1 MKRIID
7 KVSRVIVLTA
17 VYFLPLVCH
26 AYGVDIYVEQDGIVY
41 HLREYYGGFKEYAAC
56 IADIL
61 DEAGT
66 DIHFP
71 DYIRYEGVDYSV
83 MDWEWKWGYPEWW
96 IGKRYGFP
104 PYAYLEFSNKKIRS
118 MRLSKSMPF
127 PDGYDRSP
135 NVPFEDILAYNMPGL
150 EEITV
155 DPASER
161 YATYEGGLYISSA
174 DNQYENL
181 RFVPRVHNDNGT
193 VKIHPSA
200 KKISVIS
207 IGSNKNI
214 KYLVIPKSVKE
225 VFLSNSLYLE
235 KIIFEGNY
243 QYGGYGIQNNPNL
256 REISWKGLETGSIV
270 SSGRDFVFLGQPNLV
285 KLSSYKGVKYVSGDV
300 EKDTRIMLYDFPDVV
315 ETSYYVTLGKQQ
327 AVIFGKK
334 ENRERSDFDINF
346 EWLDNLHPV
355 TLCVNVL
362 TPPHI
367 TYGTILDS
375 DWPDYKIDDWY
386 KEVGTPRNWTVYVP
400 AESVSAYENDR
411 YWGAMGKYYPI
422 TDKLIPLVSEPELEI
437 KPGMTHEYLW
447 DVMPLGEAVAAER
460 GEWTSDDPSV
470 ATVDED
476 GVLTAVSLG
485 EATITFTL
493 ADTEGNLYTAESKVS
508 VVKELSGVEEIE
520 AESVAVAPETS
531 VPDGVYDLHGR
542 RVGDTLDGLAPGL
555 YIVRHQ
561 CKTEKRLVR

>member
-1 MKRIID
+1 MKRIIE

-41 HLREYYGGFKEYAAC
+41 HLREYYGGFKEDVAC

-66 DIHFP
+66 AIRFP
-71 DYIRYEGVDYSV
+71 DYIRYEGVDYKLLS
-83 MDWEWKWGYPEWW
+83 WEWKWGDPEWAAS
-96 IGKRYGFP
+96 KQYGFP
-104 PYAYLEFSNKKIRS
+104 PYAYLEFRNRNIRS
-118 MRLSKSMPF
+118 MRLSRYMEFIDWRDYYNKV
-127 PDGYDRSP
+127 RL
-135 NVPFEDILAYNMPGL
+135 EDIFTHNLSRL

-155 DPASER
+155 DPASEK
-161 YATYEGGLYISSA
+161 YATYEGGLYISSK
-174 DNQYENL
+174 DNPYQEL
-181 RFVPRVHNDNGT
+181 LFVPQVYNNNGT
-193 VKIHPSA
+193 IEIHPSTEVVSPP
-200 KKISVIS
+200 IYF
-207 IGSNKNI
+207 NKNI
-214 KYLVIPKSVKE
+214 RYLVIPESVKD
-225 VFLSNSLYLE
+225 VNLLRCMYLE

-243 QYGGYGIQNNPNL
+243 QYGGSGIQDNPNL

-285 KLSSYKGVKYVSGDV
+285 KLSSYKGVKYVCGHV

-315 ETSYYVTLGKQQ
+315 EILNYVDLGKPQ

-334 ENRERSDFDINF
+334 ENRELTDYDINF

-367 TYGTILDS
+367 IYGDFGDS
-375 DWPDYKIDDWY
+375 DWPNYKIDDWY

-520 AESVAVAPETS
+520 DEPVAVAPEMS

-542 RVGDTLDGLAPGL
+542 RVGDTPDVLAPGL

-561 CKTEKRLVR
+561 GKTEKRLVR

>member
-1 MKRIID
+1 MKRIIE

-26 AYGVDIYVEQDGIVY
+26 AKGVDIYLEQDGIVY

-66 DIHFP
+66 DIRFP
-71 DYIRYEGVDYSV
+71 DYIQYEGVDYRV
-83 MDWEWKWGYPEWW
+83 MSWEWKWGDPEWATS
-96 IGKRYGFP
+96 KKYGFP
-104 PYAYLEFSNKKIRS
+104 PYSYLEFSNRNIRS
-118 MRLSKSMPF
+118 MHLSRYMEFINWRDISS
-127 PDGYDRSP
+127 GI
-135 NVPFEDILAYNMPGL
+135 VVEDILNYNLSKL

-155 DPASER
+155 DPASEI
-161 YATYEGGLYISSA
+161 YATYEGGLYISSK
-174 DNQYENL
+174 DNPYQEL
-181 RFVPRVHNDNGT
+181 LFVPWLYDNNGT
-193 VKIHPSA
+193 IEIHPSTEVVSA
-200 KKISVIS
+200 V

-214 KYLVIPKSVKE
+214 RYLVIPESVKD
-225 VFLSNSLYLE
+225 VYLSRCTYLE

-243 QYGGYGIQNNPNL
+243 QYWGYGIQNNPNL
-256 REISWKGLETGSIV
+256 REISWKGLEAIKSDEYGH
-270 SSGRDFVFLGQPNLV
+270 DFVFLGQPKLV
-285 KLSSYKGVKYVSGDV
+285 KLSSYKGVTCVNGDV
-300 EKDTRIMLYDFPDVV
+300 EDDTRIMFYDFPDVV
-315 ETSYYVTLGKQQ
+315 KTSNYVHLGKPQ
-327 AVIFGKK
+327 AILLGNK
-334 ENRERSDFDINF
+334 ENRERTDYNISF

-367 TYGTILDS
+367 LYGNFWYS
-375 DWPDYKIDDWY
+375 EWPDYKIDDWY

-411 YWGAMGKYYPI
+411 YWGAMGRYYPI

-447 DVMPLGEAVAAER
+447 DVMPLGDAVAAER
-460 GEWTSDDPSV
+460 GEWSSDDPSV

-476 GVLTAVSLG
+476 GVLTAMSLG

-520 AESVAVAPETS
+520 AEPVAVAPETS
-531 VPDGVYDLHGR
+531 VPDSVYDLHGR
-542 RVGDTLDGLAPGL
+542 RVGDTTDGLAPGL
-555 YIVRHQ
+555 YIVRRQ
-561 CKTEKRLVR
+561 GKTEKRLVR